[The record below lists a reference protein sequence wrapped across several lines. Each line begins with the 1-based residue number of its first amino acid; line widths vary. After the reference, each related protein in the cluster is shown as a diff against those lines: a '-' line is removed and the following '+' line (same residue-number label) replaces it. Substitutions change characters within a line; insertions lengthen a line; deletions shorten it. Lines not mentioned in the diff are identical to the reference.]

1 MGAADPARLADV
13 AALRRLPGREL
24 RELGRLGYP
33 MVRRA
38 RRARLHAASAGTRRS
53 TSSPTP
59 SAPPTRDRLAFYLT
73 SRGIT
78 NEVYYVAQKVARF
91 LGTNN
96 VDNAARVCHAPST
109 GALKQAVGAIA
120 TTISYGD
127 LMETDLVV
135 LWGANV
141 ANAQPVM
148 MKYLYL
154 ARKEGTQV
162 AVVNPHREPGLERYW
177 VPSSAESA
185 LLGTR
190 MTDAFFQVN
199 TGGDEAFATGRAE
212 APDRGGRRGR
222 ARSCATTR
230 PASTRCGRSAPAT
243 RWPSSGR

>member
-1 MGAADPARLADV
+1 MELGLNGKVAIVTGGSDGLGRATAERLAEEGASV
-13 AALRRLPGREL
+13 ALC
-24 RELGRLGYP
+24 
-33 MVRRA
+33 A
-38 RRARLHAASAGTRRS
+38 RGA
-53 TSSPTP
+53 
-59 SAPPTRDRLAFYLT
+59 DRLRMVADGIRPADSARVAFFLT

-109 GALKQAVGAIA
+109 AALKHAVGAIA

-127 LMETDLVV
+127 LMESELVV

-154 ARKEGTQV
+154 ARRQGTRV

-185 LLGTR
+185 
-190 MTDAFFQVN
+190 AFM
-199 TGGDEAFATGRAE
+199 EIA
-212 APDRGGRRGR
+212 
-222 ARSCATTR
+222 TR
-230 PASTRCGRSAPAT
+230 PGD
-243 RWPSSGR
+243 WP